1 MYCTMGMRHLL
12 LFMVSDTSGK
22 ITMMKKKKNKLSLEG
37 KNNVL
42 FTSLKLLNLG
52 SLFLISPVT
61 YFGLTRHGK
70 RRQKAKIC
78 LLITAFDY

>member
-1 MYCTMGMRHLL
+1 MGMRHLL

-22 ITMMKKKKNKLSLEG
+22 ITMMKKKNKLSLEG

-61 YFGLTRHGK
+61 YLGLTRHGK